1 MGGIAPAGTIPP
13 ELSGA
18 RPKRPRGFSVGPE
31 LETSES
37 EAGVA
42 ARLMRRDGRSS
53 GAGFPAN
60 RSGKHISHDRR
71 NNRQRVSV
79 SRPKRWAESLRR
91 ERFHRSSAGRGQK
104 GREASPLDRSWKRW
118 NRRQELRRVWCA
130 ATGVRPARGFPQTG
144 AGNTSLATDRIT
156 VSGFPFPD
164 RSNGRNRSGG
174 NESAGA
180 QRGAAKR
187 PRGFS
192 RGSELETSKLEAGV
206 GRV

>member
-1 MGGIAPAGTIPP
+1 
-13 ELSGA
+13 
-18 RPKRPRGFSVGPE
+18 
-31 LETSES
+31 
-37 EAGVA
+37 
-42 ARLMRRDGRSS
+42 MRRDGRSS

-71 NNRQRVSV
+71 NNRQRVSLPQPEQGAEAV
-79 SRPKRWAESLRR
+79 RPGTIQPEPT
-91 ERFHRSSAGRGQK
+91 GRGQK